1 MSKPQ
6 QTNISV
12 AALVF
17 DIGANGV
24 TNEAHLL
31 PAGSFRAEDGRPADC
46 EAWLLTPE
54 IAARVI
60 ARMAAKTND
69 TVIDYEH
76 QSLHKEKN
84 GKPAPAAGWFHE
96 LEFRTDGL
104 WAINVGW
111 VESAKK
117 AIAKKEYRYISA
129 VFFYDKRTGEVVEI
143 ISVALTNTPG
153 LDGLNALAALT
164 KYHSTN
170 DLPNTQSGD
179 STMSKTA
186 EEIAALTASHATLTM
201 SVAALTTERDTLK
214 TDVVALS
221 LERDALKTKVEA
233 TEKANAEAALTAEK
247 DKHSELVTAA
257 LTDGRL
263 APAQKKWAEGQ
274 TLAALTE
281 YLDATSP
288 LLANGRQVI
297 VDDKGSHGLSETEI
311 AMCTKMNV
319 TPEEFLKNKA
329 ST

>member
-31 PAGSFRAEDGRPADC
+31 PAGSFRADDGRPADC

-60 ARMAAKTND
+60 ARMAARTND

-76 QSLHKEKN
+76 QSLNKEKN
-84 GKPAPAAGWFHE
+84 GQPAPAAGWFHE
-96 LEFRTDGL
+96 LEFRADGL

-117 AIAKKEYRYISA
+117 AIAKKEYRYSSA
-129 VFFYDKRTGEVVEI
+129 VFLYDKRTGEVIEI

-164 KYHSTN
+164 KYYSTN
-170 DLPNTQSGD
+170 TLPNTQSGD

-186 EEIAALTASHATLTM
+186 EEIAALTASHATLTT
-201 SVAALTTERDTLK
+201 SVAALTIERDTLK
-214 TDVVALS
+214 TNVAS
-221 LERDALKTKVEA
+221 LTSERDTLKAKVEA
-233 TEKANAEAALTAEK
+233 TEKATAEAALTAEK
-247 DKHSELVTAA
+247 AKHGELITAA

-263 APAQKKWAEGQ
+263 APAQKAWADKQ
-274 TLAALTE
+274 SLAALTE
-281 YLDATSP
+281 YLDASKP
-288 LLANGRQVI
+288 ILPAGRQAESGG
-297 VDDKGSHGLSETEI
+297 DKGAHGLNETEI
-311 AMCTKMNV
+311 AMCTRMGV
-319 TPEEFLKNKA
+319 TPEDYAKNKV
-329 ST
+329 